1 MWSMIGT
8 HILLKSSGLNFGTPL
23 DLVLS
28 SAMLTTP
35 KQMVKLRDNTE
46 NWSKLLDIYWQSNP
60 CLNQNGV
67 TCCIILSLPS
77 TQQWQ
82 RALVTLHLS
91 WCMGN
96 RLGCLLMSLWVT
108 RVGCL
113 TQLTSLSTSR
123 N

>member
-1 MWSMIGT
+1 MWSMTGT
-8 HILLKSSGLNFGTPL
+8 HVLLQSSGLNSGTPL

-28 SAMLTTP
+28 LVALTIP

-46 NWSKLLDIYWQSNP
+46 RWSKLLDVYWQSSP

-67 TCCIILSLPS
+67 TCCVMLSLPS

-82 RALVTLHLS
+82 RALGALHLS

-96 RLGCLLMSLWVT
+96 RLDCLLISLWET

-113 TQLTSLSTSR
+113 MQLTSLSTSS